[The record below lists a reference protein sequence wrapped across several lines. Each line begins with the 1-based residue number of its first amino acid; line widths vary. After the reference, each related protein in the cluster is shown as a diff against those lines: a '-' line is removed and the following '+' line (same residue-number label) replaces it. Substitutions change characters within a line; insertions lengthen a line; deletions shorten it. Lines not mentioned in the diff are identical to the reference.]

1 MSKKDDKKVDIK
13 DDPWYYE
20 LYPDY
25 LIKRDELVRYP
36 SKVIKSEKSEE

>member
-1 MSKKDDKKVDIK
+1 MLKKDDKKVDIK

-25 LIKRDELVRYP
+25 SKKRGEPFRYS
-36 SKVIKSEKSEE
+36 SKVIEKKEEK

>member
-1 MSKKDDKKVDIK
+1 MLKKDDKKVDIK

-25 LIKRDELVRYP
+25 
-36 SKVIKSEKSEE
+36 SKKKG